1 MRGPAE
7 ILKGVREANVAFLW
21 WPGCWL
27 RELRVGGA
35 ALVVGGR
42 LSFHLLET
50 VFKLSEV
57 LGQDLFRLCCP
68 FFDHLGILIGGGPV
82 VAVVL
87 GANELY
93 GFIEAG
99 S

>member
-1 MRGPAE
+1 M
-7 ILKGVREANVAFLW
+7 ANVAFLW

-57 LGQDLFRLCCP
+57 LGQDRFLTI
-68 FFDHLGILIGGGPV
+68 LGILIGGGPV

-93 GFIEAG
+93 SFIEAG